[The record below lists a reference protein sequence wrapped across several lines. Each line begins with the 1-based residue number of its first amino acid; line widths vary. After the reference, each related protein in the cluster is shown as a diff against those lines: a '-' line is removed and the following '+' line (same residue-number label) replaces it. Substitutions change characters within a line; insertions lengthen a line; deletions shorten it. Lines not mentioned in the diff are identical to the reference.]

1 MRQGNS
7 SVHCQKETGKKY
19 RKKIVHFD
27 QRLRLTRRRIF
38 GTIVMVRQKNSDVL
52 GG

>member
-7 SVHCQKETGKKY
+7 SVHCQKEAGKKY
-19 RKKIVHFD
+19 RKKIVHLD
-27 QRLRLTRRRIF
+27 PKLQLTRFRVF